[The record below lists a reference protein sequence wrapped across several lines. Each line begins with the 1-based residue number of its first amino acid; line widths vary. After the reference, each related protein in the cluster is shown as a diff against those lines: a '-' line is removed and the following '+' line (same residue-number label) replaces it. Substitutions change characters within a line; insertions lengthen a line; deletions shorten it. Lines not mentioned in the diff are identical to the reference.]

1 MIILTAARF
10 VRDVMTEAFRLR
22 REMMK
27 RHRDMAYEW

>member
-10 VRDVMTEAFRLR
+10 VRDVLTEAFRLR

-27 RHRDMAYEW
+27 RHRVVAVEW

>member
-22 REMMK
+22 REMMN
-27 RHRDMAYEW
+27 RHRDMAFEW

>member
-10 VRDVMTEAFRLR
+10 VRDVVADAFRLR

-27 RHRDMAYEW
+27 RYPEASYEA